1 MARLEGFEPPFATPI
16 TCRTFVAPVGY
27 NRKLVGVFIPYFVI
41 LTHQDIMYTT
51 ILENVEDGGRIELH
65 GLSPTRRFPSGPPHH
80 QGSPSIILLVVSA
93 VVLRGWSGDQRP
105 KP

>member
-27 NRKLVGVFIPYFVI
+27 NRKLGGIFIPYFVI

-65 GLSPTRRFPSGPPHH
+65 RHHCLRDAFQAGPLTIRDHHPLSS
-80 QGSPSIILLVVSA
+80 
-93 VVLRGWSGDQRP
+93 
-105 KP
+105 